1 MTETRQKYYPS
12 PVRKGQKKIFKRKG
26 LIMEN
31 QEKRILK
38 GFKIEE
44 GVSQKTGR
52 PLNKLI
58 VKTQKDKECILFLS
72 DNQKDVIDLV
82 GEANCWVDVE
92 QRMSAENKPYNVI
105 ALHVADVEVFDLFVR
120 DRAFI
125 TLAKLHAKNA

>member
-1 MTETRQKYYPS
+1 
-12 PVRKGQKKIFKRKG
+12 
-26 LIMEN
+26 MEN

-44 GVSQKTGR
+44 GVSQRTGR

-58 VKTQKDKECILFLS
+58 VNTQKDKECILFLS
-72 DNQKDVIDLV
+72 DNQKEVIDLV

-92 QRMSAENKPYNVI
+92 QRKSAENKTYNVI
-105 ALHVADVEVFDLFVR
+105 ALHVGDVEVFDFFVK

-125 TLAKLHAKNA
+125 TLAKLHAENV

>member
-12 PVRKGQKKIFKRKG
+12 PVRKGQKNNKRKG

-38 GFKIEE
+38 GFEIVEAE
-44 GVSQKTGR
+44 SRTG
-52 PLNKLI
+52 NVFYKLV
-58 VKTQKDKECILFLS
+58 VKTQKDKECALFLS
-72 DNQKDVIDLV
+72 ENQKEVIDLV

-92 QRMSAENKPYNVI
+92 QRKSAENKTYNVI
-105 ALHVADVEVFDLFVR
+105 ALHVADEEVFDFFVK

>member
-1 MTETRQKYYPS
+1 
-12 PVRKGQKKIFKRKG
+12 
-26 LIMEN
+26 MEN

-92 QRMSAENKPYNVI
+92 TRVAAETKKVYNVI
-105 ALHVADVEVFDLFVR
+105 ALHVADEEVFDFFVK